1 RSIDRAAVDR
11 ACFGVAGPVEGNA
24 AQLTHVPWRVDG
36 AVVSKTFGLDRVRVV
51 NDLVAM
57 ARAVP
62 VLDDSE
68 LHTLQ
73 GGDPVR
79 GGNITLIAAGTGL
92 GIALLHNVD
101 GRLIPSPSEG
111 GHTDFA
117 ARTEREITLL
127 RDLIG

>member
-1 RSIDRAAVDR
+1 A
-11 ACFGVAGPVEGNA
+11 
-24 AQLTHVPWRVDG
+24 
-36 AVVSKTFGLDRVRVV
+36 FGLDRVRVL

-62 VLDDSE
+62 VLEDSE

-73 GGDPVR
+73 AGEPVR

-111 GHTDFA
+111 GHTDFP
-117 ARTEREITLL
+117 ARNEREIALL
-127 RDLIG
+127 RDLIARFGRAEIEHVVAGKGLVNIYRVAHRGACAAQVDLDGPDAP